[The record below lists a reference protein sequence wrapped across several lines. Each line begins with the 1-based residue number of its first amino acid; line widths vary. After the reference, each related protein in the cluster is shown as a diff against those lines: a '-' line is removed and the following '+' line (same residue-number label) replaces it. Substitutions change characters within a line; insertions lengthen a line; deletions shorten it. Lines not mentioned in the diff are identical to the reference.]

1 MFLSEHLNDD
11 TIKDANSGHGYVS
24 MPPNRSRKVQF
35 REIRVGNRESYSGHS
50 IVICFNQAKFI
61 GTAKRWVL

>member
-1 MFLSEHLNDD
+1 MFLPEQLNAD
-11 TIKDANSGHGYVS
+11 TLKDANREHGYVS

-50 IVICFNQAKFI
+50 IVICVNQAKFI
-61 GTAKRWVL
+61 GTAKCWVL